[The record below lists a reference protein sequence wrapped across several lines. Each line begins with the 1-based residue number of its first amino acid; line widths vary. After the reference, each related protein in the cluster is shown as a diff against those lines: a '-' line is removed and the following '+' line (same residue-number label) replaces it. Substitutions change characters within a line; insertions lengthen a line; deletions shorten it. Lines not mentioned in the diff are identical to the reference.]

1 MKIFRFVARVKNG
14 VVDPGYLGVVHTMK
28 LKVTVI
34 ERWII
39 ERSIIDETLM
49 RSASESDGRA
59 VGTPGRRIQIK
70 IMGNISG

>member
-1 MKIFRFVARVKNG
+1 MKIFRFVARVKNR
-14 VVDPGYLGVVHTMK
+14 VDYLGVVHTMK

-39 ERSIIDETLM
+39 ERSITDETLM